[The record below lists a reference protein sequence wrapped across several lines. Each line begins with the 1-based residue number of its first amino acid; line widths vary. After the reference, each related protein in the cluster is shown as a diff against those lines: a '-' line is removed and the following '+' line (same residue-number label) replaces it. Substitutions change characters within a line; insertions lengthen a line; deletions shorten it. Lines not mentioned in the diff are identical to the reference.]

1 MINNFLKLFI
11 LFLSFVIFQGCQK
24 QSFAIITNQGEDT
37 VSIVDLQ
44 KLNVIKTLQTN
55 PGPLAVEILNNLA
68 IISNTKN
75 ESMQLI
81 NLDSLEIT
89 ETINLGFTPL
99 GIVFIEDKELLYIS
113 SWYEN
118 KLYYYDTNTWKQA
131 GVIPVGLTPSGIIYD
146 KKRDQ
151 IIVSNRDE
159 NLLTIIQDNKVVK
172 TIEVGDHPFGI
183 FLSDD
188 SVFSVNVYSNDV
200 SKIDLNTFDSFK
212 FNVGDHP
219 YNIIS
224 SDQYLFVTNTQD
236 DSVSVINKAD
246 FSIQKTLKTGE
257 VPENLGIDLLNN
269 QLIVTNWG
277 SNSISVFDLDSL
289 ENIKNIPTGRE
300 SRSFGNFIWT
310 K

>member
-1 MINNFLKLFI
+1 
-11 LFLSFVIFQGCQK
+11 
-24 QSFAIITNQGEDT
+24 
-37 VSIVDLQ
+37 
-44 KLNVIKTLQTN
+44 
-55 PGPLAVEILNNLA
+55 
-68 IISNTKN
+68 
-75 ESMQLI
+75 
-81 NLDSLEIT
+81 
-89 ETINLGFTPL
+89 
-99 GIVFIEDKELLYIS
+99 
-113 SWYEN
+113 
-118 KLYYYDTNTWKQA
+118 LYYYDTNTWERV

-146 KKRDQ
+146 KKRDL
-151 IIVSNRDE
+151 IIISNRDE
-159 NLLTIIQDNKVVK
+159 NLLTIIQDNKIVQTV
-172 TIEVGDHPFGI
+172 EVGDHPFGI

-188 SVFSVNVYSNDV
+188 SIFSVNVYSNDV

-212 FNVGDHP
+212 FDVGDHP

-224 SDQYLFVTNTQD
+224 SDEYLFVTNTQD
-236 DSVSVINKAD
+236 DSVSVINKVD

-257 VPENLGIDLLNN
+257 VPENLGIDSLNN